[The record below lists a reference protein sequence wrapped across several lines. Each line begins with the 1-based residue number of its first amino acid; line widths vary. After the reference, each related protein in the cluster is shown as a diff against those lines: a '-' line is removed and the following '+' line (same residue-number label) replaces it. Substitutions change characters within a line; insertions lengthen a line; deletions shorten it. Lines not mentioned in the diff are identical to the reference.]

1 MHKKLFLAHKNCP
14 VCLKDF
20 AWRKKW
26 QSCWENVLYCSK
38 RCQKNKKQLT
48 VGKIDESKTS

>member
-14 VCLKDF
+14 VCQKDF